1 MKSKQ
6 QEKYD
11 EPEAA
16 SYPNAV
22 PCLSHISLSLSLSPA
37 LPLSFSLYIW
47 NNKSMQNLQDK
58 YKELLDAW
66 QQKLQGFILNDEGY
80 KHSVSSD

>member
-22 PCLSHISLSLSLSPA
+22 PCLSHLSLSLSLSRSP
-37 LPLSFSLYIW
+37 SLF
-47 NNKSMQNLQDK
+47 
-58 YKELLDAW
+58 LLIYME
-66 QQKLQGFILNDEGY
+66 QQKHAELARQIQRTIGCLTTKIAGLY
-80 KHSVSSD
+80 PQ